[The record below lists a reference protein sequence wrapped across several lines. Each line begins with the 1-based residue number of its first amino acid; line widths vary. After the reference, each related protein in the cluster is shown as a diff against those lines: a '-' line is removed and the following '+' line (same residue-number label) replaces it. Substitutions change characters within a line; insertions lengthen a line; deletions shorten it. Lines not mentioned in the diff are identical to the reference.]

1 MAKLKRILI
10 LDDDADQRKLLHAY
24 LGKLFEGVDIVEY
37 DPIAHGIPA
46 KDFEWSTYDVLI
58 LDYYLST
65 VGATGM
71 DILQANRKNPD
82 FPAVIMLTGAG
93 NEEIAVRALK
103 AGVYDYL
110 RKQKLNKQTLQDSIT
125 NAFTKHQ
132 AEKQRQSELT
142 QQGHAFNKAIF
153 YQQLEY
159 EKGRPEYRDRIFF
172 LVELVDH
179 TLIEQHAGII
189 LRDNIVRHIAKQ
201 CYDVFKQNRS
211 NPAITR
217 LGDHFIALLADATES
232 PAALEI
238 LLASLTGYLQHR
250 PYKFGNAEFPFTVNI
265 GVVPLAGEGQSA
277 DSIIRQ
283 AKQACKIA
291 GLEKNN
297 SFHVFNAEDKA
308 YDTIEKTSALL
319 DKDTKSG
326 EIPLIT
332 VSSPPATKPEAAAIL
347 APVVESALLTPAAV
361 LKPVSAS
368 AVDIPAR
375 TATATKT
382 ELPTSDTGQDTAASR
397 QSSSENVSENKQSES
412 VLKQAFEEKRVV
424 RVFQPVISLMN
435 VESDTD
441 NEIHRVY
448 LQHIGKD
455 GSITTGT
462 AVTSQ
467 IITPDFRKFV
477 DRWLLREIIGKLTNT
492 EKIHFTFILDISD
505 ASLSDAGFFTWLRKL
520 LSGLEA
526 KNPGKYLALEINSKD
541 LAKLE
546 KQTNALMTF
555 LRKSHE
561 FKFVLGGISDVR
573 EVVDYTGRMQFDL
586 VRCSHKILQALQDMS
601 VSTTEDTSSTQ
612 LEVLR
617 LKGTRFITDDV
628 EDASVLTETI
638 SLSSEYAMGN
648 FIGEA
653 TAQLDD
659 VTNIESFEIV

>member
-10 LDDDADQRKLLHAY
+10 LDDDADQRKLLLVY
-24 LGKLFEGVDIVEY
+24 LGKMFEGVDIVEY
-37 DPIAHGIPA
+37 DPITRGIPGE
-46 KDFEWSTYDVLI
+46 DFEWSAFDVLI
-58 LDYYLST
+58 LDYYLSI
-65 VGATGM
+65 VGVTGL

-132 AEKQRQSELT
+132 AEKLRQSELT

-159 EKGRPEYRDRIFF
+159 EKGIPEYRDRIFF

-189 LRDNIVRHIAKQ
+189 LRDNIVRHIAKK
-201 CYDVFKQNRS
+201 CYELLKQNKA

-250 PYKFGNAEFPFTVNI
+250 PYKFGNTEFPFSVNI
-265 GVVPLAGEGQSA
+265 GVVSLAGEGQSA
-277 DSIIRQ
+277 DSIIQQ

-297 SFHVFNAEDKA
+297 SFHVFSVDDKA
-308 YDTIEKTSALL
+308 NDPTEKASELA
-319 DKDTKSG
+319 DKATEPGDIS
-326 EIPLIT
+326 LIAK
-332 VSSPPATKPEAAAIL
+332 SSPTATKPE
-347 APVVESALLTPAAV
+347 TAAV
-361 LKPVSAS
+361 AVSVLKAESAS
-368 AVDIPAR
+368 AVDIPGKS
-375 TATATKT
+375 ATATKK
-382 ELPTSDTGQDTAASR
+382 ELPTADTGQETAASR
-397 QSSSENVSENKQSES
+397 QPSSVNVTEKKESES
-412 VLKQAFEEKRVV
+412 ELKQAFEEKRVI

-435 VESDTD
+435 DESDAD
-441 NEIHRVY
+441 NEIHRVF

-455 GSITTGT
+455 GSIKTGT

-526 KNPGKYLALEINSKD
+526 KNPGRYLALEINSKD

-573 EVVDYTGRMQFDL
+573 EVVDYTSRMQFDL

-653 TAQLDD
+653 TPQLDD